1 MDATRDRHTGTS
13 LTIQWLR
20 LPASNVWGVGS
31 VPDGGTKI
39 PHAMRCSKTKPN
51 QGLEITILWEVT
63 QKKKTHVI

>member
-1 MDATRDRHTGTS
+1 MQKPVWDIPGGPMVKNPPCNAADTGS
-13 LTIQWLR
+13 I
-20 LPASNVWGVGS
+20 
-31 VPDGGTKI
+31 PDGGTKI